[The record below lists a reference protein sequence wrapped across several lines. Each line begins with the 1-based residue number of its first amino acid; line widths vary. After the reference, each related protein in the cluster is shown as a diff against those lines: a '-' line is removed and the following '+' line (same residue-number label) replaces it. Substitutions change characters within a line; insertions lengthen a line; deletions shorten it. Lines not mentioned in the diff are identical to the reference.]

1 MKQEL
6 PSIVSSYD
14 ELLMLA
20 KEEPIKKKVTKWSL
34 LAPTVI
40 ELHDNKNFS
49 FEEIGKWILLRMG
62 IKASTTSV
70 YQAYRRYKNA

>member
-1 MKQEL
+1 MKQE
-6 PSIVSSYD
+6 VSSLVSSFD
-14 ELLMLA
+14 ELLILA

-34 LAPTVI
+34 LAPTII

-49 FEEIGKWILLRMG
+49 FEDIGKWILLHMG

-70 YQAYRRYKNA
+70 YQAYRRYKDA